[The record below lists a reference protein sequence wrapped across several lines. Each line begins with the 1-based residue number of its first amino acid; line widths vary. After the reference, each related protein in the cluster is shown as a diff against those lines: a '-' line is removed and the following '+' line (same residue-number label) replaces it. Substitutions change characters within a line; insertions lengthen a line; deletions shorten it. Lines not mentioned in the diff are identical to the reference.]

1 MKYSVLGAVRVGFAG
16 YFSGI
21 MEERK
26 EALAGE
32 IVVLPKKK
40 KIFLKEIEL
49 DDVLKDSLSVS
60 RQRSSEVQSG

>member
-1 MKYSVLGAVRVGFAG
+1 MKCSVLGAVRVGFAG

-32 IVVLPKKK
+32 MVVLPKKK
-40 KIFLKEIEL
+40 NLPE
-49 DDVLKDSLSVS
+49 
-60 RQRSSEVQSG
+60 GG

>member
-40 KIFLKEIEL
+40 KNLPEG
-49 DDVLKDSLSVS
+49 D
-60 RQRSSEVQSG
+60 

>member
-1 MKYSVLGAVRVGFAG
+1 MKCSVLGAVRVGFAG

-32 IVVLPKKK
+32 MVVLPKKDN
-40 KIFLKEIEL
+40 LPE
-49 DDVLKDSLSVS
+49 
-60 RQRSSEVQSG
+60 GG